1 MSARQM
7 YWRRWTIK
15 YSQRIRKRQKVKLC
29 LWIEWINRIALTVA
43 LNRNMCYLWTVAYL
57 YTCIMTRS
65 PDDSGWSSLFQCVQG
80 NSQIIFPFNELNV
93 FCYGMNGL
101 PGTIGYIYEHTATP
115 FHGLS
120 LSFPASM
127 SDCASVYAF
136 VCDVCVCDC
145 IRSVALTKTAVLWFC
160 FGNENETQWKRKE

>member
-65 PDDSGWSSLFQCVQG
+65 PPISHTTTTPADHHCFSVYKAIHESYSLSTSWMCFVTAWTVCLG
-80 NSQIIFPFNELNV
+80 RLGIYTSIRTHRFTV
-93 FCYGMNGL
+93 F
-101 PGTIGYIYEHTATP
+101 
-115 FHGLS
+115 LS
-120 LSFPASM
+120 LSLHLCLNVLVFMHLCVM
-127 SDCASVYAF
+127 SVSVIVY
-136 VCDVCVCDC
+136 DP
-145 IRSVALTKTAVLWFC
+145 
-160 FGNENETQWKRKE
+160 